1 MTTDQIVAEYGPI
14 VDENLQESAPTVR
27 KSELINEWCEKN
39 TLTINKLYPTII
51 GDTYLIDNESAPWKS
66 TCLDFT
72 ENVTLD
78 LTKDRISSDAHTSF
92 KSCISSKLSDV
103 QISGI
108 QPLEFT
114 SDETRQS
121 SEPSNGMNQR
131 ISVYENF
138 SLPGSPS
145 NITHKNYNTKSSLKK
160 QRSKQTKCKTNASSL
175 ISSDCSQE
183 LDRVLAVVQNK
194 TNEWLCTTKVDEAGN
209 TRRSSASS
217 GVSSNFSGGSIVIA
231 NVHEEYKYE
240 DKEED
245 VVLIEKRMLVS
256 PVV

>member
-14 VDENLQESAPTVR
+14 IDENTDPAPTVR
-27 KSELINEWCEKN
+27 KSQLISEWCERN
-39 TLTINKLYPTII
+39 SLAINKLYPTII
-51 GDTYLIDNESAPWKS
+51 NDTYLIDNESAPWKS
-66 TCLDFT
+66 TYLDFT
-72 ENVTLD
+72 DNITLD
-78 LTKDRISSDAHTSF
+78 LTKDRISSESNNTF
-92 KSCISSKLSDV
+92 KSCISKKISNV
-103 QISGI
+103 EISGI
-108 QPLEFT
+108 QHLELT
-114 SDETRQS
+114 SDESRQT
-121 SEPSNGMNQR
+121 SNNSNVLNQR

-160 QRSKQTKCKTNASSL
+160 NKYTKATSSL

-194 TNEWLCTTKVDEAGN
+194 TNEWLCTSKGDDAGN

-217 GVSSNFSGGSIVIA
+217 GVSSNYSGGSIVIA

-240 DKEED
+240 DREED
-245 VVLIEKRMLVS
+245 VVLIEKRLLVS

>member
-1 MTTDQIVAEYGPI
+1 MVAEYEPI
-14 VDENLQESAPTVR
+14 DENPQENPPTVR
-27 KSELINEWCEKN
+27 KSEFINEWCDKN
-39 TLTINKLYPTII
+39 TITLNKLYPTII
-51 GDTYLIDNESAPWKS
+51 GETYIIDNELSTWKS

-72 ENVTLD
+72 D
-78 LTKDRISSDAHTSF
+78 FKDRISDCDANTSF
-92 KSCISSKLSDV
+92 KSCFSNISKTSDV
-103 QISGI
+103 RISGV

-114 SDETRQS
+114 SDETGQS

-138 SLPGSPS
+138 SLPGSPKT
-145 NITHKNYNTKSSLKK
+145 ITHMNYKTKTSLKK
-160 QRSKQTKCKTNASSL
+160 QKSKNTKSNTCPSSL

-183 LDRVLAVVQNK
+183 LDRVLAVAQNK
-194 TNEWLCTTKVDEAGN
+194 TNEWLCTSMGEEAGN

-217 GVSSNFSGGSIVIA
+217 GVSSHYSGGSIVIA

-245 VVLIEKRMLVS
+245 VVLIERRLLVS